1 MRNLSLALLALS
13 LSALPMTAQD
23 LPDGPGKDTFA
34 KVCSA
39 CHGLDIIVTL
49 KHSKEEWK
57 TVVDTMA
64 SYGASAKDEEFDAI
78 VGYLAKNFGN
88 APPAASA
95 PDAASATAQPA
106 GIPDGPGK
114 DTFTKVCSACHGL
127 DIIVALKHT
136 KEEWKTVVD
145 TMASYGASAK
155 DEEFDAIVGYLA
167 KNFGKGDAPADS
179 KSK

>member
-1 MRNLSLALLALS
+1 MRNLSLALIAFGLA
-13 LSALPMTAQD
+13 ALPMTAQD

-39 CHGLDIIVTL
+39 CHGLDIIVSL
-49 KHSKEEWK
+49 KHTKDEWK

-64 SYGASAKDEEFDAI
+64 SYGATAKDEEFDAI
-78 VGYLAKNFGN
+78 VGYLAKNFGS
-88 APPAASA
+88 APPAAA
-95 PDAASATAQPA
+95 AADASASAQPQ

-145 TMASYGASAK
+145 TMASYGATAK

-179 KSK
+179 KAK

>member
-1 MRNLSLALLALS
+1 MRKLSLALFALGLA
-13 LSALPMTAQD
+13 ALPMTAQD

-88 APPAASA
+88 APPAAA
-95 PDAASATAQPA
+95 AATASAQPH
-106 GIPDGPGK
+106 GVPDGPGK
-114 DTFTKVCSACHGL
+114 DTFVKVCSACHGL
-127 DIIVALKHT
+127 DIIVALQHT

>member
-1 MRNLSLALLALS
+1 MRKLSLALFALGLA
-13 LSALPMTAQD
+13 ALPMTAQD

-88 APPAASA
+88 APAAAPAAAASA
-95 PDAASATAQPA
+95 EPQ
-106 GIPDGPGK
+106 GVPDGPGK
-114 DTFTKVCSACHGL
+114 DTFVKVCSACHGL

-167 KNFGKGDAPADS
+167 KNFGKGDAPADP

>member
-1 MRNLSLALLALS
+1 MRNLSLALFAVALA
-13 LSALPMTAQD
+13 ALPLSAQD

-34 KVCSA
+34 KVCRA

-78 VGYLAKNFGN
+78 VGYLAKNFG
-88 APPAASA
+88 
-95 PDAASATAQPA
+95 
-106 GIPDGPGK
+106 
-114 DTFTKVCSACHGL
+114 
-127 DIIVALKHT
+127 
-136 KEEWKTVVD
+136 
-145 TMASYGASAK
+145 
-155 DEEFDAIVGYLA
+155 
-167 KNFGKGDAPADS
+167 KGDAPADP